1 MLQSGVVG
9 TGQNVRIEIADQR
22 LPVGMI
28 ARRIRAD
35 LRSNELARTRM
46 RRQGPYAMVLVAVV
60 LARIVGMTRSRA
72 VGR

>member
-22 LPVGMI
+22 LPLGMI

-35 LRSNELARTRM
+35 MRSNELARARM
-46 RRQGPYAMVLVAVV
+46 RRQGPYAMVLVAIV
-60 LARIVGMTRSRA
+60 LARIIGMPRSRA